1 MGDNHASLMERQF
14 TNLSAKYNHAY
25 IINIYECKQNG
36 RYFADDIYGNIFL
49 IENVFVFNEKVCIVI
64 QI

>member
-1 MGDNHASLMERQF
+1 MQF

-25 IINIYECKQNG
+25 IINTYESKQNG